1 MTDAEK
7 YLFDLHGYLVVE
19 DALSPEQLA
28 GLNAAVDAKL
38 SDLTA
43 EPDRTA
49 HRFGKL
55 LEWGPEW
62 RRLIANP
69 RVAPC
74 LAALLGE
81 PYRLD
86 HDYLDVILRPGLGP
100 IGATLHG
107 GGAVDDRTAWYRYHD
122 GRMRCGLT
130 VVAYALK
137 DVNPGDGGFACVP
150 GSHKANFPLPKGW
163 ADMGERLAPGVTPV
177 PARAGSAI
185 IFTEALTHGT
195 LPWRAHHERR
205 TVFLKYS
212 PHPLAWAVPRYEP
225 DAHDDLTAE
234 ERRLLEGANAR
245 YRGRPG
251 AVE

>member
-19 DALSPEQLA
+19 DALSPEQVA
-28 GLNAAVDAKL
+28 ALNATVDAKMAEL
-38 SDLTA
+38 P
-43 EPDRTA
+43 EPDSTT

-55 LEWGPEW
+55 LEWGPEY

-69 RVAPC
+69 RVAGH
-74 LAALLGE
+74 LATLLGE

-86 HDYLDVILRPGLGP
+86 HDYLDVIRKGLGP

-107 GGAVDDRTAWYRYHD
+107 GGAGDDRTAWYRYHD

-163 ADMGERLAPGVTPV
+163 ADMSERLAPGVTPV
-177 PARAGSAI
+177 PAPAGAAI

-195 LPWRAHHERR
+195 LPWRGDHERR
-205 TVFLKYS
+205 TIFLKYS
-212 PHPLAWAVPRYEP
+212 PHPLAWAVPRYDP
-225 DAHDDLTAE
+225 DAYDDLSPE

-245 YRGRPG
+245 YKGRAG